1 MGPVALTHGALPARR
16 LVALLVLTWHWFAC
30 IWWCI
35 VETDEHFGRSA
46 DPQVAADLETRSSYM
61 LAFHWAISVTTGLG
75 APVHAASTGQSFFEA
90 LVVCIGIAMQSFFF
104 GTVASVVGAIDEGT
118 RMRQRKLDSV
128 HQYVRLKRVPPF
140 VRHRVLSYYEYVRR
154 ARRRPIPAFGCR
166 AKLALAAP
174 A

>member
-1 MGPVALTHGALPARR
+1 M
-16 LVALLVLTWHWFAC
+16 ALLVLTWHWFAC